1 MSLSFVSK
9 ASLGLFLLLSACKT
23 TAPSE
28 VISNTV
34 VSGLKSHTE
43 AIDLLEKQTTTECKT
58 DSFIAN
64 LNALK
69 AQTENLVGQVKSISQ
84 SCKTEKQVIYQ
95 GITIRNIIIGV
106 LAGIL
111 GLIVFLFLK
120 KKVF

>member
-1 MSLSFVSK
+1 MSLSFISK
-9 ASLGLFLLLSACKT
+9 ACLGGFLLLSACKS
-23 TAPSE
+23 APPSE

-34 VSGLKSHTE
+34 VCGLQSHTE
-43 AIDLLEKQTTTECKT
+43 AIELLEKQTTPECKT

-69 AQTENLVGQVKSISQ
+69 AQTENMVGQVKSISKA
-84 SCKTEKQVIYQ
+84 CEAEKTVIEKDIV
-95 GITIRNIIIGV
+95 IRNIIIGV